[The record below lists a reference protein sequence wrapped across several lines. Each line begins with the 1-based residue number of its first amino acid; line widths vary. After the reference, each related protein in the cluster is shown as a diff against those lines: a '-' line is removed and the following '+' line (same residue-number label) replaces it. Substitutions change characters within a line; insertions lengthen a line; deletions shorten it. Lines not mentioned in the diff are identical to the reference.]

1 MFIRAWF
8 LLAHKH
14 KDISTRRMAH
24 LTCAYAYAYVDPV
37 FTCLHMC
44 LCLCLCLCLYL
55 WDNENRTLTHHI
67 CRFCWCT
74 HLQNYK
80 GQDWNIR
87 FCWLRTTCCA
97 GENCQ
102 AQKIVNEWNVRIIV
116 WTFSNVCH
124 FVRTKL
130 PIRLAKGT
138 KTVRGSGLTHVKWI
152 LLTSTCNKVISR
164 LYDCKRLSIKI
175 RWVTT
180 KNVLVKSSLLVTV
193 TENLSTSS
201 IKIRI
206 KWKRLTRNWSYLFCF

>member
-1 MFIRAWF
+1 MINKMANKASAI
-8 LLAHKH
+8 LLLICSHEFRVKVSYDWSTALCSCLWLWWPRFYKLKLRHKH
-14 KDISTRRMAH
+14 EHKKNQLVHFSY
-24 LTCAYAYAYVDPV
+24 AYVYAYVDPV

-44 LCLCLCLCLYL
+44 LCLCSCLCLYL

-80 GQDWNIR
+80 GQHWNIR

-116 WTFSNVCH
+116 WTFSNVCL

-138 KTVRGSGLTHVKWI
+138 KM
-152 LLTSTCNKVISR
+152 VIR
-164 LYDCKRLSIKI
+164 
-175 RWVTT
+175 
-180 KNVLVKSSLLVTV
+180 
-193 TENLSTSS
+193 
-201 IKIRI
+201 
-206 KWKRLTRNWSYLFCF
+206 